1 MSLKDTI
8 VPIRERA
15 NTNDIGSSFQ
25 YIISVWTFLP
35 NLYGS
40 REKAE
45 KFLENEEKH
54 P

>member
-1 MSLKDTI
+1 MG
-8 VPIRERA
+8 VFPH
-15 NTNDIGSSFQ
+15 FQ
-25 YIISVWTFLP
+25 EIFQLFISVWTFLP
-35 NLYGS
+35 NSYGS